1 MPTRHD
7 AGNRTAIRSGTHAPP
22 GPERLAPTA
31 AMRKADGRRRVA
43 GDLHRH
49 PQRRTMACDPP
60 PASNR

>member
-43 GDLHRH
+43 G
-49 PQRRTMACDPP
+49 
-60 PASNR
+60 